1 MKNLTAFSKVLI
13 VAAVVGIF
21 YGGYQILKS
30 SGTLDKL
37 VPQEKTV
44 GEVPKLFNKDVAA
57 TPTTTPTAKMNR
69 PLKVGVVTWG
79 GYAGGEYFNEG
90 FEPTDESR
98 YYKTYGLRV
107 QFVVIDDFNTSRD
120 AFKADELDV
129 LWITA
134 DSFPTE
140 VDALKQYDPKI
151 FFQSDWSRGGDA
163 IVARRGI
170 QSVADLKGKKVAVAF
185 GTPSHTFLLWM
196 LEAGDLKYSDIQVI
210 QAPSAIDAAA
220 YFKAGKVD
228 AAVVWSPDDED
239 CVKSVQGSA
248 ILRSTKQA
256 THIIA
261 DVFYAKSAFIK
272 THRNELKAL
281 MEGWMIG
288 AAEIN
293 SSDEAKRKAAKIL
306 AVGLKQPESFTL
318 TAINNARLTN
328 YGDNANFFNL
338 SGTYTGVKG
347 EDLFAAMSTAYA
359 AINMAPAKLPTWRQV
374 SDSSLLAEINLA
386 DKKGQEPEGG
396 VKFTAPTQEQK
407 TAPAVAVK
415 RVTINFPTG
424 VSQLDENAKYVIQLK
439 FGDLAKSFAGSR
451 VRIEGNTDNVGSVAS
466 NQALS
471 LKRAQAVAQ
480 FLIQEY
486 KFDANRFVVMGNGP
500 SKPVSSNDT
509 AEGKA
514 KNRRTDFE
522 LLAE

>member
-1 MKNLTAFSKVLI
+1 MKKLTTFAKVMI
-13 VAAVVGIF
+13 VAFVMGGFFGIF
-21 YGGYQILKS
+21 QLAKS
-30 SGTLDKL
+30 QGWLNTLA
-37 VPQEKTV
+37 PPEKTT
-44 GEVPKLFNKDVAA
+44 GEVPKVFSKAA
-57 TPTTTPTAKMNR
+57 TTDDTKPSDK

-90 FEPTDESR
+90 FEPSEKSR
-98 YYKTYGLRV
+98 YFKDYKMKV
-107 QFVVIDDFNTSRD
+107 QFLVLDDFNTSRE
-120 AFKADELDV
+120 AFKAGEVDV

-151 FFQSDWSRGGDA
+151 FFQADWSRGGDA

-170 QSVADLKGKKVAVAF
+170 QSVTDLKGKKVAVAF

-196 LEAGDLKYSDIQVI
+196 LEAGDMKYSDVEVI

-239 CVKSVQGSA
+239 CIKSVQGSS

-261 DVFYAKSAFIK
+261 DVFYAKSEFIK
-272 THRNELKAL
+272 SHRKELKSFI
-281 MEGWMIG
+281 EGWVIG

-293 SSDEAKRKAAKIL
+293 GSDEAKKKAAKIL
-306 AVGLKQPESFTL
+306 AAGLKQPETFTYS
-318 TAINNARLTN
+318 AINNARLCT
-328 YGDNANFFNL
+328 YGDNVNFFNIK
-338 SGTYTGVKG
+338 GDYTGVKG
-347 EDLFAAMSTAYA
+347 EDLYNAMATAYA
-359 AINMAPAKLPTWRQV
+359 AINMAPAKLPAWRQV
-374 SDSSLLAEINLA
+374 SDSSLVAELTNLA

-396 VKFTAPTQEQK
+396 VKFTTPTQEQAK
-407 TAPAVAVK
+407 APAVAVK

-424 VSQLDENAKYVIQLK
+424 VSTLDENAKYIIQMK
-439 FGDLAKSFAGSR
+439 FGELAKSFAGSR
-451 VRIEGNTDNVGSVAS
+451 VRIEGNTDNVGSEAS

-471 LKRAQAVAQ
+471 QKRAVAVAQ
-480 FLIQEY
+480 FLIKEY
-486 KFDANRFVVMGNGP
+486 KFDPNRFVVVGNG
-500 SKPVSSNDT
+500 SVKPVVGNDT
-509 AEGKA
+509 TEGKA